1 MARRRLPEGTIA
13 PGRQAGTGRQKRNQP
28 KHKCEK
34 NFLFHY
40 YYAETCGS
48 GKFVPQIT
56 ASNLHVFGVKMAART
71 VALLGNLS
79 IDRKLFDSVAS
90 EFELTVDQAATLGA
104 LRDMCG
110 SGDVSAVVFDARCL
124 GLSWQDALESV
135 LRSAPRAL
143 PVLYAGFAES
153 IPWPELAEAGAFH
166 VLRRPIKESEARH
179 TLGFV
184 WAAKRWDGQQK
195 KPAGKQAQSENSRQP
210 AVNRFV
216 AKG

>member
-1 MARRRLPEGTIA
+1 MAG
-13 PGRQAGTGRQKRNQP
+13 G
-28 KHKCEK
+28 
-34 NFLFHY
+34 
-40 YYAETCGS
+40 
-48 GKFVPQIT
+48 
-56 ASNLHVFGVKMAART
+56 T

-90 EFELTVDQAATLGA
+90 EFELTVDQAPTLGA

-110 SGDVSAVVFDARCL
+110 SREVSAVVFDARSF
-124 GLSWQDALESV
+124 GLSWHDALESV
-135 LRSAPRAL
+135 LGSAPRAL
-143 PVLYAGFAES
+143 PVLCAGFAES

-179 TLGFV
+179 TLGFI

-195 KPAGKQAQSENSRQP
+195 KAAGRESQSDTSRQP
-210 AVNRFV
+210 AMNRFV